1 MNFIDKVLVEV
12 KAGDG
17 GDGSVSFRH
26 EKFIDR
32 GGPDGGDGGKGGNVV
47 FVATRNQSTLAAFRY
62 QKELKAPEGQAGSKR
77 RKHGRSGK
85 DLMVAVPVGTVVTT
99 LEGEIMADLKDDDQI
114 AIIAK
119 GGRGGF
125 GNAHFISSVRQAPKF
140 AEKGE
145 EGQNYKLHL
154 ELKMIADVGLVG
166 LPNAG
171 KSTLLATVSNARPEI
186 ADYPFTTLRPNL
198 GVVDIDG
205 GTSVLVADIP
215 GLIEGAAQG
224 KGLGHEFLRHV
235 ERTKVLIHMIDAYN
249 DDVAE
254 AYTTIQDELA
264 AYKVDLTDRPQL
276 VALNKT
282 DGMDP
287 EIVADLTKQLQKVMP
302 KGTPVYA
309 ISAQSGAGMKPL
321 LYALKDTILAYREK
335 AAEAEAELDDVPV
348 IRITDQSLAWRV
360 SVVDDGFMVTGT
372 KVEKFA
378 SRTNF
383 DNEEG
388 VGRLRDIMRK
398 MGIMHELQ
406 RQGIVAGQK
415 VRIAGFGEFEF

>member
-1 MNFIDKVLVEV
+1 MNFIDKVLVDI

-47 FVATRNQSTLAAFRY
+47 FLATRNQSTLAAFRY
-62 QKELKAPEGQAGSKR
+62 QKELKAPEGKAGSKR

-85 DLMVAVPVGTVVTT
+85 DLIVAVPVGTVVTN
-99 LEGEIMADLKDDDQI
+99 LEGQVMADLADDDQA

-145 EGQNYKLHL
+145 DGQAYTLSL

-171 KSTLLATVSNARPEI
+171 KSTLLATISNARPEI
-186 ADYPFTTLRPNL
+186 ADYPFTTLKPNL

-235 ERTKVLIHMIDAYN
+235 ERTKVLIHLIDAYN
-249 DDVAE
+249 NDVAE
-254 AYTTIQDELA
+254 AYKTIQEELA

-282 DGMDP
+282 DGMDKD
-287 EIVADLTKQLQKVMP
+287 IVADLTKQLQKVVP
-302 KGTPVYA
+302 KDTPIYA
-309 ISAQSGAGMKPL
+309 ISAQSGAGMKML
-321 LYALKDTILAYREK
+321 LYALKEAILAYRQK
-335 AAEAEAELDDVPV
+335 IAEEPEDTVPV
-348 IRITDQSLAWRV
+348 LRITDQSLAWRV

-378 SRTNF
+378 GRTNF

-388 VGRLRDIMRK
+388 VARLRDIMRK
-398 MGIMHELQ
+398 MGIMHELE
-406 RQGIVAGQK
+406 RQKIVAGQK
-415 VRIAGFGEFEF
+415 IHIGGMGDFIY